1 MRPIVT
7 CLIVLLG
14 VACRVA
20 PPALSDADKNVIR
33 ASIDTFVVNTRAHR
47 DSVTAMD
54 YTENGV
60 FLPPNQGAVEGRAA
74 IRAWFQQFP
83 PMSEF
88 TLTAIDIDGRGDLAY
103 VRGTYAL
110 TITGPDG
117 KAAMSD
123 HGKFIEIR
131 RKQPSGRWLM
141 SADIFNSDLPATT
154 NTSR

>member
-1 MRPIVT
+1 MRPIGA

-20 PPALSDADKNVIR
+20 PPALTDAEKTTIR
-33 ASIDTFVVNTRAHR
+33 ASIDTFVINTRAHR
-47 DSVTAMD
+47 DSLTAMD
-54 YTENGV
+54 YTETGV

-110 TITGPDG
+110 SVTGPDG
-117 KAAMSD
+117 KVAMSD

-141 SADIFNSDLPATT
+141 SADIFNSDLPATPT
-154 NTSR
+154 PSK